1 MKKHIG
7 MVVLAVLVL
16 LLLVVYTV
24 AFQVS
29 QLTDLVVVTT
39 FGKTTEVL
47 SGRDANQA
55 GLHFKALYPIQEEVR
70 YDARTFLFEDVL
82 DQTLT
87 KDSKSLVV
95 SVFCAWRIE
104 DANRFLS
111 SVRSVPPAQ
120 DRIRDA
126 IRSAK
131 TNAFKKWDLADLINT
146 DRDKMKL
153 SDVEQQIEA
162 SVSPRLEADY
172 GVKIVMVGV
181 KRLGLDKD
189 VSNVAIDTMK
199 ADRQAMARVYEVEG
213 QARAIAIRERARAAS
228 EKIRTFA
235 ERKAQEIR
243 GEGDRAAAAYYGK
256 FQGHEDLAIFLR
268 QLDALRKALSSRAVL
283 ILDEST
289 NPLIKLLR
297 TPPTKESIRSAITTQ
312 PAGPA
317 SAGGTSK

>member
-1 MKKHIG
+1 MRKHIG

-16 LLLVVYTV
+16 LLLLVYTV

-39 FGKTTEVL
+39 FGKTTAVL

-87 KDSKSLVV
+87 KDKKSITG

-111 SVRSVPPAQ
+111 AVGKVSEAE
-120 DRIRDA
+120 DRIRKA
-126 IRSAK
+126 VRSAK
-131 TNAFKKWDLADLINT
+131 TRAFTNWELAELINT
-146 DRDKMKL
+146 DREKMKL
-153 SDVEQQIEA
+153 PQVEEQIA
-162 SVSPRLEADY
+162 ANISPQLQADY
-172 GVKIVMVGV
+172 GVKIVMVGI

-189 VSNVAIDTMK
+189 VSDVAINTMK
-199 ADRQAMARVYEVEG
+199 EERKAMAQRYETQG
-213 QARAIAIRERARAAS
+213 LARATAIRERARAAS
-228 EKIRTFA
+228 EKIKSFA

-243 GEGDRAAAAYYGK
+243 AEGDRSAAAYYAK

-268 QLDALRKALSSRAVL
+268 QLEALRKALANRAVL
-283 ILDEST
+283 ILDESS
-289 NPLIKLLR
+289 NPITRFLRVPPTRELLR
-297 TPPTKESIRSAITTQ
+297 SAVTTQ
-312 PAGPA
+312 PAGA
-317 SAGGTSK
+317 DARSQ

>member
-1 MKKHIG
+1 MRKHIG

-16 LLLVVYTV
+16 LLLLVYTV

-87 KDSKSLVV
+87 KDKKSIVG

-111 SVRSVPPAQ
+111 AVGKVAEAE
-120 DRIRDA
+120 DRIRKA
-126 IRSAK
+126 VRAAK
-131 TNAFKKWDLADLINT
+131 TRAFTNWDLADLINT
-146 DRDKMKL
+146 DRERMKL
-153 SDVEQQIEA
+153 PKVEEQIA
-162 SVSPRLEADY
+162 ADVSPGLRADY
-172 GVKIVMVGV
+172 GVQIVMVGI

-199 ADRQAMARVYEVEG
+199 E
-213 QARAIAIRERARAAS
+213 
-228 EKIRTFA
+228 
-235 ERKAQEIR
+235 ERKAMAQEYETEGLARATAIR
-243 GEGDRAAAAYYGK
+243 VRAQVAGEKIKAYASRKAEEIKSEGERSAAAYYEK

-283 ILDEST
+283 ILDESS
-289 NPLIKLLR
+289 NPVIRLFR
-297 TPPTKESIRSAITTQ
+297 VPPTKESIRSAVTTQ
-312 PAGPA
+312 PSGPA
-317 SAGGTSK
+317 SAGGQSK